1 MKNSTLFNT
10 IVELRASGITLK
22 DIQNELDYREQANVL
37 DGIGGWNDDLIYYPT
52 EELQDMELA
61 WEEN

>member
-10 IVELRASGITLK
+10 IVELKASGVTLK
-22 DIQNELDYREQANVL
+22 DIQDELDYRERANVL

-52 EELQDMELA
+52 EELQDIELV
-61 WEEN
+61 WEED